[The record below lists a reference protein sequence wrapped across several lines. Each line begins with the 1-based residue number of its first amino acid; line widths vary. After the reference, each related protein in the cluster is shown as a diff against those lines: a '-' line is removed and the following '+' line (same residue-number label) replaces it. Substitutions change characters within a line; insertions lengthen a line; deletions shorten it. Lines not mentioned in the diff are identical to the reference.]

1 MKVVNKE
8 DNTTITPTPKH
19 KMVNYADDKHNSV
32 NFKSAKKLRLM
43 LKAGAPLGDVQQKA
57 KLEGV
62 DMAIVLS
69 SSSDE
74 NKVNNELTMIPEILI
89 KKYKRMLKAGITMD
103 RVQQLASIETGAS
116 PEEVEFIVT
125 ADPPAVVGGAD
136 ISEEVAHQKRMTKFL
151 RMQRAGIPVIAIA
164 NAARLQGFDVDEVTA
179 ALEGGSGSDSSS
191 PVNVVVEDVNENADQ
206 NLTAIDGT
214 AEEMT
219 GKIHVTNEKI
229 ASIRSHFTLLDG
241 EKYLTERKWHF
252 HQLVVV
258 TSLIW

>member
-19 KMVNYADDKHNSV
+19 KIVNYADDKHNSI

-43 LKAGAPLGDVQQKA
+43 LKAGAPLGAVQQKA

-103 RVQQLASIETGAS
+103 RVQQLASIETG
-116 PEEVEFIVT
+116 
-125 ADPPAVVGGAD
+125 
-136 ISEEVAHQKRMTKFL
+136 HLLKRL
-151 RMQRAGIPVIAIA
+151 
-164 NAARLQGFDVDEVTA
+164 
-179 ALEGGSGSDSSS
+179 SS
-191 PVNVVVEDVNENADQ
+191 
-206 NLTAIDGT
+206 L
-214 AEEMT
+214 
-219 GKIHVTNEKI
+219 
-229 ASIRSHFTLLDG
+229 
-241 EKYLTERKWHF
+241 
-252 HQLVVV
+252 
-258 TSLIW
+258 